1 MWQTRLVVQI
11 KHQQKGVWVLRILII
26 NPNSDLETNRILK
39 TKADAFLKDNCQVDC
54 VNVTNAPKLV
64 SAYEDYCRSTPEM
77 IAMVREGQTK
87 YDAFIVA
94 CHSDPNL
101 DVLREI
107 STKPVV
113 GIAESSMKFASMLG
127 NGFAVISPSPKS
139 ISKKYALAR
148 KYHCDHLLKTIQV
161 SASDDEQDLLVAA
174 QKATQVAAP
183 VDVIVLGCANYAN
196 ADKYLEKELG
206 IPVIDGLAC
215 ALILASGLAAYQQY
229 HNK

>member
-1 MWQTRLVVQI
+1 MNILV
-11 KHQQKGVWVLRILII
+11 I

-39 TKADAFLKDNCQVDC
+39 AKADAFLGNAFHVDC
-54 VNVTNAPKLV
+54 VSVKNAPKLV
-64 SAYEDYCRSTPEM
+64 SSYEDYCRSTPEM
-77 IAMVREGQTK
+77 INIVREGQTK

-107 STKPVV
+107 SVKPVV
-113 GIAESSMKFASMLG
+113 GIAEASMKFASMLG
-127 NGFAVISPSPKS
+127 NGFAVVSPSPKS

-161 SASDDEQDLLVAA
+161 SASDDESDLLAAAAKAVAA
-174 QKATQVAAP
+174 AAP

-206 IPVIDGLAC
+206 IPVLDGLAC
-215 ALILASGLAAYQQY
+215 ALILASGLATYQRY
-229 HNK
+229 HQR

>member
-1 MWQTRLVVQI
+1 MLN
-11 KHQQKGVWVLRILII
+11 ILII

-39 TKADAFLKDNCQVDC
+39 AKADAFSGKDCNVDC
-54 VNVTNAPKLV
+54 VNVKNAPKLV
-64 SAYEDYCRSTPEM
+64 SSYEDYCRSTPEM
-77 IAMVREGQTK
+77 IEIVREGQEK

-101 DVLREI
+101 EVLREI
-107 STKPVV
+107 SAKPVV
-113 GIAESSMKFASMLG
+113 GIGEASMRFATMMG

-161 SASDDEQDLLVAA
+161 SASDDEKDLLAA
-174 QKATQVAAP
+174 ALKATKAAAP

-196 ADKYLEKELG
+196 ADKYLERELG
-206 IPVIDGLAC
+206 IPVLDGLAC
-215 ALILASGLAAYQQY
+215 ALILASGLAAYRKY
-229 HNK
+229 HNS